1 MTGQDRTGQ
10 DMTGHDRTGQDMTG
24 HDRTGHD
31 RTGQDRIGHDRT
43 RQDFNIPRIPQDS
56 LIAADFGPLRHKVV
70 WAVKIE

>member
-1 MTGQDRTGQ
+1 MI
-10 DMTGHDRTGQDMTG
+10 
-24 HDRTGHD
+24 GHD

-70 WAVKIE
+70 WAVKIV